1 MPTLRER
8 VIARRI
14 RRDPLLRPDRGAR
27 RATRRPMRARR
38 PRVAMSGASPLHAVP
53 RPPRG
58 GRGRGGPIPAGGDAP
73 EPRTPRREAS
83 STGVA
88 RARRRGRPTVR
99 VASLDG
105 PTLLLLAELL
115 AAGVRLDRALASLER
130 ATQRAP
136 QQAVLHDVRVA
147 VQAGQSLTNALATLH
162 LPSHV
167 RALVAGGERVG
178 RVADGLRSAAELSAR
193 LDAVRRRFRQ
203 ALTYPAVVLAVAL
216 IVLVVVS
223 VSIVP
228 QMERTFLDLGGELP
242 AATRVVVAIATV
254 IRSPLTWA
262 IVGLAAVSVAALL
275 ARTRAG
281 AGGGILV
288 SIATAVVGPFRR
300 RLDIAVATRVVATLL
315 ANGATV
321 VDALATAGGSTAHPQ
336 VRRGLL
342 ELAAVAGSGHPIA
355 TTTCA
360 AQLLDPMEC
369 EMIAVGEEQGLLA
382 PQWERVADRRIAD
395 LERRLDLLGNLAE
408 PVLVIVVGLIV
419 GGAVTAL
426 YLPSIKVLELI

>member
-1 MPTLRER
+1 MPTLRQR
-8 VIARRI
+8 MIARRI

-27 RATRRPMRARR
+27 RATRRPMRTRR
-38 PRVAMSGASPLHAVP
+38 PSDARSGGRAGQAVP
-53 RPPRG
+53 GRPRG
-58 GRGRGGPIPAGGDAP
+58 GRGRGGPFPAGGGAP
-73 EPRTPRREAS
+73 APRTPRREAALAA
-83 STGVA
+83 VA
-88 RARRRGRPTVR
+88 RVRTRGRRTVR
-99 VASLDG
+99 GASLDG

-130 ATQRAP
+130 ATDRAP

-147 VQAGQSLTNALATLH
+147 VQAGRSLTHALATLH

-178 RVADGLRSAAELSAR
+178 RVADGLRAAAELSAR

-228 QMERTFLDLGGELP
+228 QMERTFVDLGGELP
-242 AATRVVVAIATV
+242 TATRAVVAIATV
-254 IRSPLTWA
+254 IRSPLTWGA
-262 IVGLAAVSVAALL
+262 VGLAAASMTALL
-275 ARTRAG
+275 VRTREG

-300 RLDIAVATRVVATLL
+300 RLDTAVATRVVATLL

-321 VDALATAGGSTAHPQ
+321 VDALATAGGSTTHPQ
-336 VRRGLL
+336 VRRSLL

-355 TTTCA
+355 TTSGA
-360 AQLLDPMEC
+360 AQLLDPIEC

-382 PQWERVADRRIAD
+382 PQWERVADRRIVD
-395 LERRLDLLGNLAE
+395 LERRLDLLGTLAE

>member
-1 MPTLRER
+1 MRPSPGSPIVRLR
-8 VIARRI
+8 RRSVS
-14 RRDPLLRPDRGAR
+14 R
-27 RATRRPMRARR
+27 RA
-38 PRVAMSGASPLHAVP
+38 S
-53 RPPRG
+53 
-58 GRGRGGPIPAGGDAP
+58 I
-73 EPRTPRREAS
+73 
-83 STGVA
+83 
-88 RARRRGRPTVR
+88 
-99 VASLDG
+99 DG

-115 AAGVRLDRALASLER
+115 AAGVRLDRALASLGR

-136 QQAVLHDVRVA
+136 QQAVLHDVQVA
-147 VQAGQSLTNALATLH
+147 VLAGQSLTQALATLR

-178 RVADGLRSAAELSAR
+178 RVADGLRAAAELSAR

-216 IVLVVVS
+216 IVLVIVS

-242 AATRVVVAIATV
+242 AATRAVVAIATV
-254 IRSPLTWA
+254 IRSPLTWGV
-262 IVGLAAVSVAALL
+262 VGLAAVSMTAVL
-275 ARTRAG
+275 ARTREG
-281 AGGGILV
+281 VGGGMLV

-300 RLDIAVATRVVATLL
+300 RLDTAVGTRVVATLL

-321 VDALATAGGSTAHPQ
+321 VDALATAGGSTTHPQ
-336 VRRGLL
+336 VRRDLL

-355 TTTCA
+355 STSGA
-360 AQLLDPMEC
+360 ARLFDPMEC

-395 LERRLDLLGNLAE
+395 LERRLDLLGTLAE